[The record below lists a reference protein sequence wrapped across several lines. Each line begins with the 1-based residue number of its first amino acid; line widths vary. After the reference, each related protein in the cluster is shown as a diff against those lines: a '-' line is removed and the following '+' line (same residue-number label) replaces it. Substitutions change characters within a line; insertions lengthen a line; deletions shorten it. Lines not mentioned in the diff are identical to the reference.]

1 MAVRSELPAL
11 KVWLDAAVEIR
22 AARVGTRDGD
32 VAAAAR
38 EQMVLRQ
45 ASEEQRYRQHHG
57 IEIGDMSIYDLVI
70 DTSVYQPTEVVR
82 QIETR
87 LKGDKR

>member
-1 MAVRSELPAL
+1 
-11 KVWLDAAVEIR
+11 
-22 AARVGTRDGD
+22 
-32 VAAAAR
+32 
-38 EQMVLRQ
+38 
-45 ASEEQRYRQHHG
+45 
-57 IEIGDMSIYDLVI
+57 MSIYDLVI